1 MGPRWALDG
10 ALRNFLLLMNVT
22 LMLVPCLI
30 TACYHQN
37 GTDEVVQMHVDSPL
51 PFKHIPKAR
60 AWQKLE
66 EISSKYS
73 IFDLL

>member
-1 MGPRWALDG
+1 
-10 ALRNFLLLMNVT
+10 MNIA

-37 GTDEVVQMHVDSPL
+37 GTDEVVQMHVDSVDSPL
-51 PFKHIPKAR
+51 PFKHIPTAR